1 MNETSRTSAPP
12 TLPATS
18 AATSSPASGDGI
30 SLSSLPGGTDLFGRA
45 LAPASPSASPGKA
58 RASRTRA
65 TSGRSGFGSSASAVL
80 QSSLESRL
88 RQQFSMDG
96 SILYRLTWKVRRTP
110 SGRRIFLLQASERRS
125 GDSAC
130 SSWPTAQSRDGA
142 HSRSG
147 QEERTGGRRR
157 NLDDYVTL
165 VGWPTA
171 KGTDGQK
178 GGGTS
183 KNGQDLVTTALGAW
197 PTATTRDWKSSASNK
212 HGENARPL
220 NEVARLT
227 GWPTATARDATN
239 ARNRSAQ
246 RSNPESAHH
255 DGLTLVDA
263 VDLPVAGWTTASA
276 TDGERSGDG
285 ITEGMSGSSLTQQ
298 VRLGPISSGS
308 PAETGKPGQ
317 LAPAFSL
324 WLMGYPDAWA
334 LCAVLATRSCRRLRR
349 PSSEPT

>member
-1 MNETSRTSAPP
+1 
-12 TLPATS
+12 
-18 AATSSPASGDGI
+18 
-30 SLSSLPGGTDLFGRA
+30 
-45 LAPASPSASPGKA
+45 
-58 RASRTRA
+58 
-65 TSGRSGFGSSASAVL
+65 
-80 QSSLESRL
+80 
-88 RQQFSMDG
+88 MDG

-165 VGWPTA
+165 VG
-171 KGTDGQK
+171 
-178 GGGTS
+178 
-183 KNGQDLVTTALGAW
+183 W